1 MTDSTTDSIHTPE
14 PEPKKKGTGGYI
26 AVILLL
32 LIALGV
38 MFYLLAS
45 ERTKVSECGEM
56 KTQLEEDNKG
66 MNEMLEG
73 YVGNISNDLKTDFQN
88 MLKTYDALL
97 TKDNSKADSINAQKA
112 RIEDLLSQ
120 VEQGK
125 MNAYQLQQMR
135 KENETLRK
143 IMKGYVVQID
153 SLNTLNLKLESDLDS
168 TSTQLNLTKD
178 ERDKIKQV
186 ADEQGGVIDKAKK
199 LTAYPFA
206 YSGALRSKLNSTT
219 TESTKAR
226 NAVQLMSSFTIS
238 ENSVALK
245 ENKTVYMQITDP
257 NGKIFQSRSSNITK
271 TESGD
276 ISYTDK
282 KMINYIGKRV
292 DVAIYYDLN
301 GQDISKGNYK
311 VRIYCQGQ
319 LIGSDTFSLK

>member
-1 MTDSTTDSIHTPE
+1 MTDSTDTS
-14 PEPKKKGTGGYI
+14 EPKKKGTGGYI
-26 AVILLL
+26 AVIILL

-38 MFYLLAS
+38 MFFFLSS
-45 ERTKVSECGEM
+45 EKSKVSDCAEVNM
-56 KTQLEEDNKG
+56 QLEEDNKG

-97 TKDNSKADSINAQKA
+97 TKDESKADSINAQKA
-112 RIEDLLSQ
+112 RIEELLSQ

-135 KENETLRK
+135 RENETLRK

-153 SLNTLNLKLESDLDS
+153 SLNTLNLRLESDLDS
-168 TSTQLNLTKD
+168 TSTQLNLTKE
-178 ERDKIKQV
+178 ERDQIREV
-186 ADEQGGVIDKAKK
+186 AAQQGVTIDKAKR
-199 LTAYPFA
+199 LQAYGFS
-206 YSGALRSKLNSTT
+206 SGALRAKLNSTT
-219 TESTKAR
+219 TPTTKAR
-226 NAVQLMSSFTIS
+226 NTIQFVSSFTIS

-245 ENKTVYMQITDP
+245 ENKAVYMQITDP
-257 NGKIFQSRSSNITK
+257 NGKVFQRRSSNIAK
-271 TESGD
+271 TENGD
-276 ISYTDK
+276 ISYSDK
-282 KMINYIGKRV
+282 KVINYVGSRV

-319 LIGSDTFSLK
+319 LIGSDSFSLK

>member
-1 MTDSTTDSIHTPE
+1 MTDSIHTS
-14 PEPKKKGTGGYI
+14 EPKKKGAGGYI
-26 AVILLL
+26 AVIILL

-38 MFYLLAS
+38 MFYFLSS
-45 ERTKVSECGEM
+45 ERSKVSDCAEVN
-56 KTQLEEDNKG
+56 TQLEEDNKG

-97 TKDNSKADSINAQKA
+97 TKDESKADSINAQKA
-112 RIEDLLSQ
+112 RIEELLGQ

-135 KENETLRK
+135 RENETLRK

-168 TSTQLNLTKD
+168 TSTQLNLTKE
-178 ERDKIKQV
+178 ERDQIKEV
-186 ADEQGGVIDKAKK
+186 AAQQGVTIDKAKK
-199 LTAYPFA
+199 LQAYSFS
-206 YSGALRSKLNSTT
+206 SGALRAKLNSTT
-219 TESTKAR
+219 TPTTKAR
-226 NAVQLMSSFTIS
+226 NAIQLVSSFTIS

-245 ENKTVYMQITDP
+245 ENKAVYMQITDP
-257 NGKIFQSRSSNITK
+257 NGKVFQRRSSNIAK
-271 TESGD
+271 TENGD
-276 ISYTDK
+276 ISYSDK
-282 KMINYIGKRV
+282 KVINYVGSRV

-319 LIGSDTFSLK
+319 LIGSDSFSLK

>member
-1 MTDSTTDSIHTPE
+1 MTDSEKDSTYT

-26 AVILLL
+26 AVIILL

-38 MFYLLAS
+38 MFYVLSS
-45 ERTKVSECGEM
+45 EKTKVGECAEINS
-56 KTQLEEDNKG
+56 QLEKDNKG

-97 TKDNSKADSINAQKA
+97 TKDKSKADSINAQKA

-120 VEQGK
+120 VEKGK
-125 MNAYQLQQMR
+125 MSAYQLQQMR

-143 IMKGYVVQID
+143 IMKGYVIQID

-168 TSTQLNLTKD
+168 TSTQLNLTKVQ
-178 ERDKIKQV
+178 RDKIQEV
-186 ADEQGGVIDKAKK
+186 ADLRGETIDKAKR
-199 LTAYPFA
+199 LQAYSFS
-206 YSGALRSKLNSTT
+206 SGALRSKLNSTT
-219 TESTKAR
+219 TVTTKAR

-257 NGKIFQSRSSNITK
+257 NGKIFQTRSSNITK

-276 ISYTDK
+276 VSYTDK
-282 KMINYIGKRV
+282 KMINYIGSRV
-292 DVAIYYDLN
+292 DVTIYYDLN
-301 GQDISKGNYK
+301 GVDVDKGTYK
-311 VRIYCQGQ
+311 VKIYCQGQ
-319 LIGSDTFSLK
+319 EIGKDSFSLK

>member
-1 MTDSTTDSIHTPE
+1 MTDSTHI

-32 LIALGV
+32 LIGLGV
-38 MFYLLAS
+38 MFYFLAS
-45 ERTKVSECGEM
+45 ERSKVTECSEANTE
-56 KTQLEEDNKG
+56 LEADMNG

-73 YVGNISNDLKTDFQN
+73 YVGNMSNDLKTDFKN
-88 MLKTYDALL
+88 MLETYDALL
-97 TKDNSKADSINAQKA
+97 SKDKSKADSINAQKA
-112 RIEDLLSQ
+112 KIEELLGELES
-120 VEQGK
+120 GK
-125 MNAYQLQQMR
+125 KMSARQLNNLR
-135 KENETLRK
+135 KENETLRR
-143 IMKGYVVQID
+143 IMKDYVFQID

-168 TSTQLNLTKD
+168 TSTQLNLTKN
-178 ERDKIKQV
+178 ERDQIKEV
-186 ADEQGGVIDKAKK
+186 AAQQGETIDKAKK
-199 LTAYPFA
+199 LQAYPFT

-219 TESTKAR
+219 TETTKAR

-238 ENSVALK
+238 ANSVALK

-271 TESGD
+271 TEDGD

-282 KMINYIGKRV
+282 KMINYIGSRV
-292 DVAIYYDLN
+292 DVAIYYNLN

>member
-1 MTDSTTDSIHTPE
+1 MTDSTTDPIETPE
-14 PEPKKKGTGGYI
+14 AKKKGTGGYI
-26 AVILLL
+26 AFILLL
-32 LIALGV
+32 LVGIGV
-38 MFYLLAS
+38 MFYLLAA
-45 ERTKVSECGEM
+45 EKEKVSECADANIV
-56 KTQLEEDNKG
+56 LESDMKG

-73 YVGNISNDLKTDFQN
+73 YVGNMSNDLKTDFKN
-88 MLKTYDALL
+88 MLNTYDALL
-97 TKDNSKADSINAQKA
+97 SKDKSQADSINAQKA
-112 RIEDLLSQ
+112 RIEKLLGE
-120 VEQGK
+120 VEKGK
-125 MNAYQLQQMR
+125 MTAYQLYELR

-186 ADEQGGVIDKAKK
+186 AEDQGQTIDKAKK
-199 LTAYPFA
+199 LSAYPFM

-219 TESTKAR
+219 TETTKAR

-238 ENSVALK
+238 ANSVALK

-282 KMINYIGKRV
+282 KVINYVGDRV

-301 GQDISKGNYK
+301 GQEISKGNYK

-319 LIGSDTFSLK
+319 LIGTDTFSLK

>member
-1 MTDSTTDSIHTPE
+1 MTDSTTDSIHT

-45 ERTKVSECGEM
+45 ERTKVAECGEM

-219 TESTKAR
+219 TETTKAR